1 MDELNKLWTEISEKT
16 GRDLPDVP
24 ESENGFPPTAS
35 NMLATI
41 RQRTRWKLYFIV
53 FFLIIYLIGFFWWGQ
68 NPESC
73 AIFGAMLLFGVLNLW
88 LVLRPYLKM
97 KQSDA
102 LMSNSSREVLQSY
115 HDQLESMLRQENLL
129 GALLTPLAA
138 MLGFLLPFVEM
149 DGTAARVFDDWRL
162 LGIMLGFA
170 ILITPAGA
178 WSTRRLNKI
187 AFGKYLQYLK
197 DTLGQL
203 NER

>member
-24 ESENGFPPTAS
+24 ESGNGFPPSAS

-53 FFLIIYLIGFFWWGQ
+53 FFMAAYLFGFFWWGQ

-73 AIFGAMLLFGVLNLW
+73 AIFGAMSLFGALNLW

-97 KQSDA
+97 RQSDA
-102 LMSNSSREVLQSY
+102 LMSCSSREVLQSY

-129 GALLTPLAA
+129 GALFTPLAA
-138 MLGFLLPFVEM
+138 MLGFMLPFVEK
-149 DGTAARVFDDWRL
+149 DGTAAGIFSDWRL
-162 LGIMLGFA
+162 LVIMLGFA
-170 ILITPAGA
+170 VLVTPLGA
-178 WSTRRLNKI
+178 WSTRWMNKV

-203 NER
+203 DGR